1 MTYSAINDDG
11 FPASVSRTVAVCD
24 PTITASIA
32 GTWTTQPGTQRI
44 YATGAITPF
53 PDYSIKITKA
63 APGIFYVTDIFAGYY
78 DQRSGYGSSYACRGY
93 LQLLADNS
101 LVCLSNGVAGWGDE
115 LDEGTFVGSYDPATS
130 TTEMWIDGQGNFW
143 DFKFKVAIDYA
154 NGTFNAANVY
164 YNDDMREIAA
174 AIAAG
179 EQPVDDDGEPL
190 TAEKATI
197 TDGKILYGAG
207 KNLHGVAC
215 DSISFVVTFTDDS
228 YCAKYGYAKHLVTG
242 VRHTGFTE

>member
-1 MTYSAINDDG
+1 MKKYISMMAMALALTWG
-11 FPASVSRTVAVCD
+11 FTACDVETDEEPGGVNIQNMCGYWDISVSQIDENGNVVYAPEDLFGIIDAPLYTYN
-24 PTITASIA
+24 TAS
-32 GTWTTQPGTQRI
+32 
-44 YATGAITPF
+44 
-53 PDYSIKITKA
+53 
-63 APGIFYVTDIFAGYY
+63 
-78 DQRSGYGSSYACRGY
+78 
-93 LQLLADNS
+93 N
-101 LVCLSNGVAGWGDE
+101 
-115 LDEGTFVGSYDPATS
+115 S
-130 TTEMWIDGQGNFW
+130 TTEMWIDDQGEFW

-154 NGTFNAANVY
+154 AGTFKAADVY
-164 YNDDMREIAA
+164 YNDDMREIAD

-228 YCAKYGYAKHLVTG
+228 YGAKYGYAKHLVTG

>member
-1 MTYSAINDDG
+1 MKKYISMMAMALALTWG
-11 FPASVSRTVAVCD
+11 FTACDVETDEEPGGVNIQNMCGYWDISVSQIDENGKVVYAPEDLFGIIDAPLYTYN
-24 PTITASIA
+24 TAS
-32 GTWTTQPGTQRI
+32 
-44 YATGAITPF
+44 
-53 PDYSIKITKA
+53 
-63 APGIFYVTDIFAGYY
+63 
-78 DQRSGYGSSYACRGY
+78 
-93 LQLLADNS
+93 N
-101 LVCLSNGVAGWGDE
+101 
-115 LDEGTFVGSYDPATS
+115 S
-130 TTEMWIDGQGNFW
+130 TTEMWIDDQGEFW

-154 NGTFNAANVY
+154 AGTFKAADVY
-164 YNDDMREIAA
+164 YNDDMREIAV

-228 YCAKYGYAKHLVTG
+228 YGAKYGYAKHLVTG

>member
-1 MTYSAINDDG
+1 MMAMALALTWG
-11 FPASVSRTVAVCD
+11 FTACDVETDEEPGGVNIQNMCGYWDVSVSQIDENGNVVFAPKDLFGIIDAPLYTYN
-24 PTITASIA
+24 TAS
-32 GTWTTQPGTQRI
+32 
-44 YATGAITPF
+44 
-53 PDYSIKITKA
+53 
-63 APGIFYVTDIFAGYY
+63 
-78 DQRSGYGSSYACRGY
+78 
-93 LQLLADNS
+93 N
-101 LVCLSNGVAGWGDE
+101 
-115 LDEGTFVGSYDPATS
+115 S
-130 TTEMWIDGQGNFW
+130 TTEMWIDDQGEFW

-154 NGTFNAANVY
+154 AGTFKAADVY
-164 YNDDMREIAA
+164 YNDDMREIAV

-215 DSISFVVTFTDDS
+215 DSISFVITFTDDS
-228 YCAKYGYAKHLVTG
+228 YGAKYGYAKHLVTG